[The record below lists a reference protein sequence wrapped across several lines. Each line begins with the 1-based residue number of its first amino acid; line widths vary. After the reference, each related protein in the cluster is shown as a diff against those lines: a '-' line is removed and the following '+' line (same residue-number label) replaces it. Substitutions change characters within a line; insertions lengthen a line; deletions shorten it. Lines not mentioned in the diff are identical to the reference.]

1 MVVCGCGVQGWGLR
15 VGCMSD
21 VDQLTVLVGGTEER
35 CNITVITDTLIQCRP
50 PQQQPSPA
58 LNHPL
63 PRVTVR
69 THRPAYLSTISLS
82 PAVLSHASRQHS
94 HSACSPSRAKRS
106 PRHTDTQY
114 ITRGVTVHYV
124 YTNSVVWSCLWC
136 RVWRGVSDR
145 WHLWASM
152 QSDCAGG

>member
-1 MVVCGCGVQGWGLR
+1 MLSHVTTFRPISEAARRRILCGCGVQGWGLR

-21 VDQLTVLVGGTEER
+21 VDQLTVLVGGMEER

-69 THRPAYLSTISLS
+69 THRPAYFSTISLS
-82 PAVLSHASRQHS
+82 LSLCSLMLAASTVTLHARPHRPSVLHATPTHS
-94 HSACSPSRAKRS
+94 
-106 PRHTDTQY
+106 TLL
-114 ITRGVTVHYV
+114 
-124 YTNSVVWSCLWC
+124 VV
-136 RVWRGVSDR
+136 
-145 WHLWASM
+145 
-152 QSDCAGG
+152 